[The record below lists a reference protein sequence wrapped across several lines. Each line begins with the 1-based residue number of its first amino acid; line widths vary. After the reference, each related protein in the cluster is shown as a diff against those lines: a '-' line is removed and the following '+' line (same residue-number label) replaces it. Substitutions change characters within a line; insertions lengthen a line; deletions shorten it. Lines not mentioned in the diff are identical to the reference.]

1 MKKAYLTIDD
11 APSADFS
18 EKVGYLKDRNIPT
31 LFFCIGENIEKRYSE
46 MITAIQAGFHIGN
59 HSYSHRHFSDLN
71 MAEAAKEISDTDQ
84 LIEALYSDAGRVRP
98 GNYFRFP
105 YFDTGGHASGIEYE
119 DHWNLPPDQ
128 MNSYTNGERRTWIQN
143 FLAQLHYEQPNF
155 QGINL
160 KYFADKSLLE
170 ERDVRCTY
178 DQAEYYLGNPQAPW
192 GLSEEKAILSRIDE
206 DYPFEGRSLCC
217 DDTSDIILVHDHE
230 HTTDLFY
237 KIIDKYL
244 EKGISFQVIQ

>member
-11 APSADFS
+11 APSVDFLK
-18 EKVGYLKDRNIPT
+18 KVSYLRDRNIPA
-31 LFFCIGENIEKRYSE
+31 LFFCIGENIEKRYSD
-46 MITAIQAGFHIGN
+46 MITAIRAGFHIGN
-59 HSYSHRHFSDLN
+59 HSYTHRHFSDLSI
-71 MAEAAKEISDTDQ
+71 ADAAKEINTTDQ
-84 LIEALYSDAGRVRP
+84 LIEALYTDAGRVRP

-105 YFDTGGHASGIEYE
+105 YFDTGGHTSGTEYE
-119 DHWNLPPDQ
+119 EHWNLPSDQ
-128 MNSYTNGERRTWIQN
+128 PSLYTDSEKRTWIQKH
-143 FLAQLHYEQPNF
+143 LSQLHYEQPNF

-192 GLSEEKAILSRIDE
+192 GLSEENAILSRIDE

-217 DDTSDIILVHDHE
+217 DDTRDIILIHDHE
-230 HTTDLFY
+230 HTTNLFY

-244 EKGISFQVIQ
+244 EKGISFQLIP